1 MLIQCLL
8 LRVSA
13 LTTVV
18 TNRNTFHTYARFSSR
33 QIQSPPIPIII
44 SKYKPA
50 VSPEKWHSTSLQSNL
65 DDNDI
70 ENESTENRVIPESV
84 NSIAAETEN
93 ISSDVEEID
102 LSTKKITDESG
113 SGEYQTLKIS
123 QEDQIHSNDE
133 DDSMV
138 GISTTSNTAIA
149 ENDDFYTSSSQSYI
163 DSFYAFRES
172 ASNTINSLLS
182 SFPAPNENEG
192 FEANINSSIDPINS
206 DDQPNHQL
214 YTSLD
219 PPIDDDANI
228 DAENNFN
235 ITKVDWDIYVC
246 QSKNSKERGS
256 TVYDAFVALLA
267 SSAIDSTNPQKDM
280 KVEESSSR
288 TSDTTQPTSI
298 KESSTVGAGSNS
310 KPKVQIHPAILSK
323 TKGKGPTIRV
333 LKRSSPFTAFEV
345 NNVNH
350 VDKVYYILTNYM
362 NITIPQ
368 GAKSCLNWTYT
379 GNAHLEKQEMKEAI
393 DAYNKAL
400 SYKEYTT
407 EEQIG
412 TILLLR
418 STAYLKRAKQHQTV
432 LKEVVSDLSATVPDP
447 ASLGKLYNIAQGFP
461 ALTNI
466 LFTKLLD
473 DTKAQDIKFRQTKY
487 RHGLYEYALLHATQ
501 DSLQATQLLPHHAR
515 AWLRAGDSLAELQ
528 RLRESAMYYERAM
541 ELDPNLKRR
550 LIPVINRLNRS
561 QELLDR
567 ARSMGWSGD
576 TLRLAL
582 DVAG

>member
-1 MLIQCLL
+1 MLLVLVQCLL
-8 LRVSA
+8 LRVSSA
-13 LTTVV
+13 LTTVAS
-18 TNRNTFHTYARFSSR
+18 NRNAFHTNARLSSR
-33 QIQSPPIPIII
+33 QILQSPPIPT
-44 SKYKPA
+44 
-50 VSPEKWHSTSLQSNL
+50 VSPRKWLTTSLQSNP

-70 ENESTENRVIPESV
+70 ENKSTENRVIPESID
-84 NSIAAETEN
+84 SIAAETEDVSSN
-93 ISSDVEEID
+93 AEEMDHSTKRLSDV
-102 LSTKKITDESG
+102 SG
-113 SGEYQTLKIS
+113 SGEYQTLKIP
-123 QEDQIHSNDE
+123 QENQIHSNDE
-133 DDSMV
+133 EDSMV
-138 GISTTSNTAIA
+138 SIYTTSNTGIA
-149 ENDDFYTSSSQSYI
+149 ENDDFFISSSQSYI

-182 SFPAPNENEG
+182 SFPVPNDNED
-192 FEANINSSIDPINS
+192 FEADSNSNIDPIDS

-219 PPIDDDANI
+219 PPIDDNANT
-228 DAENNFN
+228 DTGTDFN
-235 ITKVDWDIYVC
+235 ITKVDWDVYVC

-267 SSAIDSTNPQKDM
+267 SSALDSTNPQKAM

-288 TSDTTQPTSI
+288 SDKAQPTSI
-298 KESSTVGAGSNS
+298 KESSIVNAGFNS

-379 GNAHLEKQEMKEAI
+379 GNAHLEKQEIKEAI

-461 ALTNI
+461 TLTNI

-473 DTKAQDIKFRQTKY
+473 DTKAQDVKFRQTKY